1 MDFKMSIAG
10 QFYQLQEVDL
20 EIDSSE
26 QTLKQMLSQLGDN
39 RVVVAAQAKLT
50 SAKQHLDDLANKQ
63 HSAEWETDDL
73 VSKLTAAEGELY
85 SGHIKNPKELTS
97 LQHEVELLKAKRD
110 QMENKVLE
118 IMDQVES
125 AEASVA
131 TLSGELRKL
140 EAEWHN
146 QQKQLSAGVE
156 VLKSRLTETKHK
168 RQLLVAEVN
177 PQAVEVY
184 DKLRKNKG
192 QAVAK
197 VEQGIC
203 RGCRISLPSGDLQ
216 QVRGGNLVQCS
227 SCGRILYLP

>member
-1 MDFKMSIAG
+1 M
-10 QFYQLQEVDL
+10 QEIDL
-20 EIDSSE
+20 EIDSGE
-26 QTLKQMLSQLGDN
+26 QILKQMLSQLGDN
-39 RVVVAAQAKLT
+39 RVVAEAQAKL
-50 SAKQHLDDLANKQ
+50 SSGKQQLDDLANKQ
-63 HSAEWETDDL
+63 RSAEGEIDDL
-73 VSKLTAAEGELY
+73 VSKLTAVEGELY
-85 SGHIKNPKELTS
+85 SGRIKNPKELAN

-110 QMENKVLE
+110 QLENKVLE

-125 AEASVA
+125 AEASV
-131 TLSGELRKL
+131 TMVSDEFKKL

-146 QQKQLSAGVE
+146 QQKQLSADAE
-156 VLKSRLTETKHK
+156 VLKGKLSEIKHK

-177 PQAVEVY
+177 PQAVEIY

-203 RGCRISLPSGDLQ
+203 GGCRISLPSGDLQ